1 MNPQT
6 ALHLST
12 LVELARDA
20 RTSPSVVL
28 HLTQAMR
35 SAILSGRLPS
45 GTRLPSTRVLAQETA
60 VGRSTWV
67 EVIEQLA
74 MEGYLQTRQG
84 ASTSVAMIETRQRD
98 RPARLKADTVRS
110 ERWILDDPPTPVGI
124 RAFRTGLPDL
134 GSFPSEEWATLVG
147 RRCRQPISHDLS
159 YVHPCGLPALREA
172 LLAHLRQVRGVHAEP
187 QQVLV
192 VPSAQAAFSILAQ
205 AAVSPGDA
213 AWVEDPGYP
222 GIHSVLRSRGATV
235 IPQSVDDAGICV
247 RNDGSV
253 APKLIYTTPSH
264 QFPTGVTM
272 PLPRRLDLLAFAGR
286 VGALVIEDDY
296 DSEYQYHG
304 RPIASLQGLDTQ
316 GCVAYVGTFSKTLA
330 PGLRM
335 AYMVVPQRWLPL
347 VETIATVSGYAVPVH
362 FQLAMADFI
371 SGGGFHRHLRRV
383 TTEAGAR
390 IQLLADALRRAQD
403 PRLSIPIPQGGLQL
417 CVGWSGTTPDTTISR
432 HLLDSKVVALALSPM
447 FHGPPRQGLILG
459 VGLVPRN
466 DIEPTCKRLLSCLR
480 RVT

>member
-1 MNPQT
+1 MIPHT
-6 ALHLST
+6 ALHLNT
-12 LVELARDA
+12 LAELARDA

-35 SAILSGRLPS
+35 LAILSGRLPG
-45 GTRLPSTRVLAQETA
+45 GTRLPSTRVLAKETA
-60 VGRSTWV
+60 MGRSTWV

-84 ASTSVAMIETRQRD
+84 ASTRVALIETRQRD
-98 RPARLKADTVRS
+98 RAVPPAADTVHS
-110 ERWILDDPPTPVGI
+110 TRWRLDDPPAPVGLK
-124 RAFRTGLPDL
+124 AFRTGLPDL

-159 YVHPCGLPALREA
+159 YVHPLGLPALREA
-172 LLAHLRQVRGVHAEP
+172 LLAHLRQARGVQAEP
-187 QQVLV
+187 HQILV

-205 AAVSPGDA
+205 AAVSPSDA

-222 GIHSVLRSRGATV
+222 GMHSVLRSRGAMV
-235 IPQSVDDAGICV
+235 IPQPVDSAGLCV
-247 RNDGSV
+247 RHEGSV

-264 QFPTGVTM
+264 QYPTGVTM
-272 PLPRRLDLLAFAGR
+272 PLPRRLELLEYAAR

-304 RPIASLQGLDTQ
+304 RPLASLQGLDTQ

-335 AYMVVPQRWLPL
+335 AYVVVPQRWLPL
-347 VETIATVSGYAVPVH
+347 VETIAMVSGYAVPAH

-371 SGGGFHRHLRRV
+371 AGGGFHRHLRRV
-383 TTEAGAR
+383 TTEAGTR
-390 IQLLADALRRAQD
+390 IQRLANTLRRAQD
-403 PRLSIPIPQGGLQL
+403 PRLSIPTPQGGLQL
-417 CVGWSGTTPDTTISR
+417 CIGWKGATPDTTLSQR
-432 HLLDSKVVALALSPM
+432 LLDSGVVAVALSSF
-447 FHGPPRQGLILG
+447 FHGPPRQGWVLG
-459 VGLVPRN
+459 VGLVPSQE
-466 DIEPTCKRLLSCLR
+466 IEPACERMLDCLKHAA
-480 RVT
+480 